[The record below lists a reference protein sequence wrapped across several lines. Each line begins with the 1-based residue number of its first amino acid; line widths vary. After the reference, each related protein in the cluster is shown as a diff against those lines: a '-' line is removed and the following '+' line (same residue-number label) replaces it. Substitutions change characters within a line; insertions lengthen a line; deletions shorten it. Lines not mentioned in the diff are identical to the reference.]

1 MKKLHLICNAHIDP
15 IWQWTWDEGISAT
28 ISTFKAAAD
37 LADEF
42 DYIFCH
48 NEALLYEAI
57 EQNAPDLFARIQRL
71 VKEGKWKITGGWY
84 LQPDCLM
91 PAGET
96 FVRHIAVGREY
107 FKEKFD
113 TTPTVATNFD
123 SFGHSVGLVQILAKC
138 GYDSYLICRPN
149 TSQFIYPSRFFTWRG
164 KDGSSVTVSQSAS
177 YNCLLGKATE
187 KIKTYAAGIGVGML
201 GAEGVDTVE
210 NQDVDYVL
218 WGVGNHGGGPSRKDL
233 TDIKNL
239 KIDGFEILHSTP
251 EALFSDEINVG
262 GEVSTSL
269 ITCMPGCYTSMARI
283 KQGYRRSENLFYATE
298 KMIASATLAGLK
310 IDTDELR
317 RAEKR
322 MLLTTFHD
330 TLPGTLVEPAEREML
345 ATIGSVERTLFDYRT
360 RAFLYLTMNERCAE
374 EGEYPVFVYNYM
386 PYELTTPVEVDFSL
400 ADQNWSETHHFTPHV
415 YDENGR
421 ELPSQTVKEESTLN
435 LDWRKKVVFEAP
447 LKPLGITRFSICTTA
462 DPIVEKKAIPLSSV
476 EDGIKDESLL
486 CAPAA
491 FDLYDDTADP
501 WGMSAAELLAV
512 GKNPTALRLMT
523 PDECA
528 SFLGNKTEIQ
538 PVRIT
543 ENGSVYTA
551 VEAIYTSGRTSTA
564 IEYKLYKNE
573 PYFDIKA
580 TVEFADKN
588 KLLRLRIPVPQDM
601 RDATTFGDGPFVCEE
616 KPSTE
621 ISFQKWLGVKNE
633 DGDIFAVIND
643 CIYGGKVEDGYIHL
657 SLVRGAGY
665 CFHPIYDRQLYPEDR
680 YMPRIDSGRYV
691 YNFRIMRGTVSEI
704 QREAEQFNQRP
715 YAVNVFPTGAGDAKV
730 VDSPIDVSGDIVTVT
745 VKNRHTGGY
754 VMRFYNPAGQTA
766 EFTVRVLGDS
776 VKLTAS
782 AAEVVSVVYENGKFS
797 VLHDEMPV

>member
-15 IWQWTWDEGISAT
+15 IWQWTWDEGISAS

-71 VKEGKWKITGGWY
+71 VKEGKWRIMGGWY

-91 PAGET
+91 PTGET
-96 FVRHIAVGREY
+96 IVRHIAVGREY

-113 TTPTVATNFD
+113 TAPTVATNFD

-138 GYDSYLICRPN
+138 GYDGYLICRPN
-149 TSQFIYPSRFFTWRG
+149 TTQFDYPSRFFRWRG
-164 KDGSSVTVSQSAS
+164 KDGSTVTVSQSAS
-177 YNCLLGKATE
+177 YNCLLGKAAE
-187 KIKTYAAGIGVGML
+187 KIETYAAGVGVGML
-201 GAEGVDTVE
+201 GAEGAASTATD
-210 NQDVDYVL
+210 DVDYVL

-239 KIDGFEILHSTP
+239 KIDGFEIQHSTP
-251 EALFSDEINVG
+251 EALFSDGIKVG

-269 ITCMPGCYTSMARI
+269 VTCMPGCYTSMARV
-283 KQGYRRSENLFYATE
+283 KQGYRRSENLFYTTE
-298 KMIASATLAGLK
+298 KMIASAALAGLN

-345 ATIGSVERTLFDYRT
+345 ATIGAVERTLYDYRT
-360 RAFLYLTMNERCAE
+360 RTFLYLTMGERCAE
-374 EGEYPVFVYNYM
+374 DGEYPVFVYNYM
-386 PYELTTPVEVDFSL
+386 PYELTTPVEVEFSL
-400 ADQNWSETHHFTPHV
+400 ADQNWSETHQFTPHV
-415 YDENGR
+415 YAEDGR

-447 LKPLGITRFSICTTA
+447 IKPLGITRFSIRTTA
-462 DPIVEKKAIPLSSV
+462 DPIVEKKAIPISSV
-476 EDGIKDESLL
+476 EEGIKGEQLL
-486 CAPAA
+486 SGPAV
-491 FDLYDDTADP
+491 LEMYDDTADP
-501 WGMSAAELLAV
+501 WGMSAAELISM
-512 GKNPTALRLMT
+512 GKNPVELRMMT

-528 SFLGNKTEIQ
+528 AFLGNKSPMQ

-543 ENGSVYTA
+543 EDGAVYTA
-551 VEAIYTSGRTSTA
+551 VEAMYTSGRTNA
-564 IEYKLYKNE
+564 VVEYKLYKNE
-573 PYFDIKA
+573 PFFDIKA

-588 KLLRLRIPVPQDM
+588 KLLRLKIPVPSDM
-601 RDATTFGDGPFVCEE
+601 KNYISVGDGPFVCEE

-621 ISFQKWLGVKNE
+621 ISFQKWAGVKDE
-633 DGDIFAVIND
+633 QGSIFAVIND
-643 CIYGGKVEDGYIHL
+643 CVYGGKIEDGYIHL
-657 SLVRGAGY
+657 SLLRGAGY
-665 CFHPIYDRQLYPEDR
+665 CFHPINDRQLYPEDR

-691 YNFRIMRGTVSEI
+691 YNLRIMRGTVTEI

-715 YAVNVFPTGAGDAKV
+715 YAVNVFPTGSGAAKT
-730 VDSPIDVSGDIVTVT
+730 VDSPITVSGDIVTAT
-745 VKNRHTGGY
+745 VKKRYTGGY
-754 VMRFYNPAGQTA
+754 VMRFYNPAEQSTD
-766 EFTVRVLGDS
+766 FTVSVLGDKVS
-776 VKLTAS
+776 VTAS
-782 AAEVVSVVYENGKFS
+782 PAEVVSVVYENGKFT